1 MSDIV
6 VKQDINSSEKNNLTF
21 QEYQSIYNELTNKVE
36 SLRKRFQKSFIL
48 EKTHVQHLHEIIK
61 TVNSQYKIVS
71 LNTNVVVYQ
80 SDKTKKTYSSIENFL
95 KIDTL
100 IKATESI
107 QIEYNILIDS
117 QNINKK
123 QNYKISILL
132 VSDLISFEK
141 IRDEIPI
148 EIVDLIEKDNI
159 SINIEYIDY
168 IVAKNYL
175 NYLNDWVDDISDKV
189 NPLDEQLSKNKYKIA
204 NILKLIVLT
213 TSICLV
219 ISYIPKYIMETET
232 NMQVLVKYLIYSMLI
247 FYISEKISVFVSYI
261 VKKNLIYL
269 NNYSAII
276 FTTEDKKNY
285 DIYKNSRKRRIRVF
299 AMTFVLTIVYGVISS
314 IIATTIMEKDING
327 SIKKVEFEK

>member
-261 VKKNLIYL
+261 VKKSLIYL

-327 SIKKVEFEK
+327 SIKKVEFKK